1 MTNTVEDRNRPATGQ
16 HDPAQPSADEP
27 VTNQQPVAQESG
39 AILPAPD
46 HAATPLTAPDRAAPP
61 LTAPDQ
67 AAPARSDTD
76 MPSAGQPPLK
86 PGGTDPNPPADS
98 TAPSRGGLT
107 LVAVLALV
115 VVCFGGVAYC
125 GYRTIRTLRPLA
137 VAPQGG
143 CDRATTVGRP
153 GAQPGA
159 KGALKLQEGQLTRVD
174 FARSISVKTVRASLD
189 VTGTLAAT
197 QLPLFT
203 RVGTFR
209 RADDGRLNERNI
221 VASAVITGRT
231 ALLTVCFGRQDDRLG
246 DPGVYNGTI
255 TIDDAR
261 LSSAVTIPFTVTM
274 EYPHVGVVLWL
285 IAAVLLPG
293 IWVLWVVH
301 TRRAPDKSAIALREF
316 VRWLGSTEG
325 VVSTVTGGIAAIG
338 VFTATYLRDPTW
350 GSSSLQSITLFGAM
364 FTAFVTTAG
373 LTQITHLAAIDNSTA
388 NLRKT

>member
-1 MTNTVEDRNRPATGQ
+1 MTTTVEDRNQPEAGQ
-16 HDPAQPSADEP
+16 HDPAQPGADKAVP
-27 VTNQQPVAQESG
+27 DQQPVAQESG
-39 AILPAPD
+39 AIL
-46 HAATPLTAPDRAAPP
+46 TT
-61 LTAPDQ
+61 PDQ
-67 AAPARSDTD
+67 AAPALTTPAPSDTD
-76 MPSAGQPPLK
+76 MPGAEPPLQ
-86 PGGTDPNPPADS
+86 PGGTGPNPSVDN
-98 TAPSRGGLT
+98 TAQSRGGLR

-115 VVCFGGVAYC
+115 VVCFGVAYC
-125 GYRTIRTLRPLA
+125 GYRTIRSLRPLA
-137 VAPQGG
+137 VAAQGG
-143 CDRATTVGRP
+143 CDKATTMGQP

-159 KGALKLQEGQLTRVD
+159 QGALKLQEGQLTRVD

-189 VTGTLAAT
+189 VTGTVAAT
-197 QLPLFT
+197 KTPLFT

-209 RADDGRLNERNI
+209 RTDDGRLNERNI
-221 VASAVITGRT
+221 IASAVITGRT
-231 ALLTVCFGRQDDRLG
+231 ALLTVCFGRQDNRLG

-261 LSSAVTIPFTVTM
+261 LSGAVTIPFTVTM
-274 EYPHVGVVLWL
+274 QYPHPGAVLWL
-285 IAAVLLPG
+285 IVAVLLPG

-316 VRWLGSTEG
+316 LRWLGSTEG

-373 LTQITHLAAIDNSTA
+373 ITQITHLAAITNPNVDGRRT
-388 NLRKT
+388 